1 MRRILYII
9 WLAVSILPIA
19 IAQDVSYLY
28 KDTSLTSSERA
39 DGLLSRL
46 SLREK
51 SIRGCTWWG
60 MS

>member
-51 SIRGCTWWG
+51 SIRGCT
-60 MS
+60 